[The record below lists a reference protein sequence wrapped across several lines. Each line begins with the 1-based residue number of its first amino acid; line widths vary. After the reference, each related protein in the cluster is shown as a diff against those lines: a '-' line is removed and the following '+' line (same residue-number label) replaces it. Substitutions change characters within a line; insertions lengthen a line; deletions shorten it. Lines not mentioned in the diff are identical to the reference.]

1 MADVVLVG
9 GGGHARVLLR
19 LVRVLGHVAVGYVA
33 PEPSPAGMA
42 LPWFGTDD
50 DLASGVPGAPRVAV
64 MAIGKNSINA
74 TRIAV
79 FERLSAAGLE
89 FPALSAPGAIVH
101 EDVALG
107 GGSVILDGAIVVTGT
122 RLGRAC
128 IVNTSASVDHDAL
141 LGDDVHVAPGAVL
154 CGGVHIGS
162 GTLVGAGATVIP
174 GVRVAGRTVIAAGAT
189 VVRDIVEAGVYG
201 GTPARRLR

>member
-19 LVRVLGHVAVGYVA
+19 LARALGHVAVGYVA
-33 PEPSPAGMA
+33 PSPSQTG
-42 LPWFGTDD
+42 LLVPWLGTDD
-50 DLASGVPGAPRVAV
+50 DLASGLPGAPLAAIL
-64 MAIGKNSINA
+64 AIGKNVLDA
-74 TRIAV
+74 TRFAV

-107 GGSVILDGAIVVTGT
+107 AGSVVLDGAVVVTGS

-128 IVNTSASVDHDAL
+128 IVNTGACIDHDANV
-141 LGDDVHVAPGAVL
+141 GDDVHVAPGAVL
-154 CGGVHIGS
+154 CGAVHIGS

-174 GVRVAGRTVIAAGAT
+174 GVRIAPRTVIAAGAT
-189 VVRDIVEAGVYG
+189 VVHDVLEAGVYG

>member
-1 MADVVLVG
+1 M
-9 GGGHARVLLR
+9 LLR

-33 PEPSPAGMA
+33 PSPSQGGLP
-42 LPWFGTDD
+42 LPWLGTDD
-50 DLASGVPGAPRVAV
+50 DLASGLPGVTRALVL
-64 MAIGKNSINA
+64 AIGKNTLDA
-74 TRIAV
+74 TRFTV
-79 FERLSAAGLE
+79 FERLSAAGLD

-107 GGSVILDGAIVVTGT
+107 AGSVVLDGAVVVTGS

-128 IVNTSASVDHDAL
+128 IVNTGTSIDHDAH

-154 CGGVHIGS
+154 CGAVRIGS

-174 GVRVAGRTVIAAGAT
+174 GVRVARHTVIAAGAT
-189 VVRDIVEAGVYG
+189 VVRDIVESGVYA